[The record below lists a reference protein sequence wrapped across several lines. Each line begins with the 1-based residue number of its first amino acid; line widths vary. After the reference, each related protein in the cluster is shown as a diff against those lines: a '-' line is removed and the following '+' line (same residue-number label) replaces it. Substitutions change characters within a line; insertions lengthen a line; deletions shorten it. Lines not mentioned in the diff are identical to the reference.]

1 MKRNFHQY
9 KTSVFKGTKINISE
23 IGQQDIGATIG
34 SNDFKWE
41 CVKCQGNQRMDG
53 RSKNPRSNC
62 KKWVTHCI

>member
-34 SNDFKWE
+34 SNDFKQE
-41 CVKCQGNQRMDG
+41 CVKC
-53 RSKNPRSNC
+53 
-62 KKWVTHCI
+62 

>member
-34 SNDFKWE
+34 SNDFKQE
-41 CVKCQGNQRMDG
+41 CLKRRGKNQRM
-53 RSKNPRSNC
+53 
-62 KKWVTHCI
+62 V